1 MFTCVRCSVLR
12 MASSNLERLCSV
24 ACRGLDHLQQLP
36 DKGLHLQNESEN
48 NIVEAPADAACGS
61 AICDCSPPRM
71 HFWGY
76 LPSSAIQLPRAPRCS
91 LPFPPRSRCIL
102 SPRCSLR
109 PPPLLL
115 RRRAPTATS
124 GRRRRARCLDGNLG
138 SRLEDS
144 GDDPICGARRLVW
157 ISTRA
162 EAEQGPVTGEEV
174 VAARAGDGGGGGRAG
189 WRRRR
194 WWPDPAQAIS
204 RSTSE
209 AAQHLRGGR
218 LLPFPGHLRLRLLG
232 LRDARGH
239 RRRRAAEEEKVR
251 DSGPTWRRHCC
262 RARSRGGGRD
272 APRTPLPPP
281 QVYSSDGRKG
291 IRRRRTSSL
300 LRLVRPLRSAM
311 AGANYHGRCRTGW
324 ASSAGSCSV
333 CSMGFFSLLSS

>member
-1 MFTCVRCSVLR
+1 MLHADLQFAILAPHDCIPGVISPLLQ
-12 MASSNLERLCSV
+12 SN
-24 ACRGLDHLQQLP
+24 CRGPHA
-36 DKGLHLQNESEN
+36 
-48 NIVEAPADAACGS
+48 APS
-61 AICDCSPPRM
+61 PFPLSLYSPPAAPSD
-71 HFWGY
+71 
-76 LPSSAIQLPRAPRCS
+76 LPLSCSHLETAEAGALPRQRPRI
-91 LPFPPRSRCIL
+91 LPRGFWRRPHLRS
-102 SPRCSLR
+102 SP
-109 PPPLLL
+109 
-115 RRRAPTATS
+115 
-124 GRRRRARCLDGNLG
+124 ARLDLHPHGG
-138 SRLEDS
+138 
-144 GDDPICGARRLVW
+144 G
-157 ISTRA
+157 
-162 EAEQGPVTGEEV
+162 
-174 VAARAGDGGGGGRAG
+174 ARAGDGRGGGGRAG
-189 WRRRR
+189 RRRRR
-194 WWPDPAQAIS
+194 WWPRGLATAEVVAGSGADHL
-204 RSTSE
+204 
-209 AAQHLRGGR
+209 AQHLRGGR

-311 AGANYHGRCRTGW
+311 AGANYRGRCRTGW